1 MQDIGIANA
10 ETNTN
15 PYNNINVIN
24 AEKKK
29 KPHNITIKN
38 YNPNEPK
45 SYPNMKYTEK
55 QNYRRYKTKTE
66 PKLHQSIMI
75 DEEDNIINTI
85 KKAFGIEN
93 ENKRNFS
100 TVETSGADYVKDPE
114 PVEVEQPQPPK
125 LTYDIPKREGDTNVP
140 ETPKPRKRD
149 LQVATPSTATEIT
162 GTIIAPSAMSPS
174 DRMEMF
180 VKKVRERTPVPPSPK
195 TEAAKSRLDELT
207 AISHGLSEADNPK
220 IKTLT
225 AKIDEANE
233 KLKNDIIP
241 LEDRAEFR
249 KLLNTDY
256 EELFKEK
263 AKEAQRIKEEREKIK
278 IEMDKLYEIQREK
291 EMILDFNQRVK
302 SVAKDRPIPYKELL
316 GELNRQKIRIANNSF
331 LAIPPETAYRSY
343 NFRLG
348 YPTE

>member
-1 MQDIGIANA
+1 MEDIETANA

-15 PYNNINVIN
+15 PYNNINIIN
-24 AEKKK
+24 ADKKK

-55 QNYRRYKTKTE
+55 QLYRRYKTKTE

-75 DEEDNIINTI
+75 DEEDDIINTI

-93 ENKRNFS
+93 ENKRNYS

-114 PVEVEQPQPPK
+114 PIEVEQSQLPDYI
-125 LTYDIPKREGDTNVP
+125 YDIPKKEGDTNAP

-149 LQVATPSTATEIT
+149 MQVALSTPSTPSTSTELT
-162 GTIIAPSAMSPS
+162 GTIIAPIAISPKA
-174 DRMEMF
+174 RFETILN
-180 VKKVRERTPVPPSPK
+180 KAKERTPIPPSPK

-207 AISHGLSEADNPK
+207 AVSHALTEAENPK
-220 IKTLT
+220 ITALS
-225 AKIDEANE
+225 AKIDEANK
-233 KLKNDIIP
+233 KLKSGEIP

-249 KLLNTDY
+249 KALDKDY
-256 EELFKEK
+256 EALFIEK
-263 AKEAQRIKEEREKIK
+263 DKEAKRKEEERQRINKELQKEY
-278 IEMDKLYEIQREK
+278 DIQN
-291 EMILDFNQRVK
+291 FNERVK
-302 SVAKDRPIPYKELL
+302 SVAKEPYIPYKELL
-316 GELNRQKIRIANNSF
+316 NELNRQKIKKANRALNTV
-331 LAIPPETAYRSY
+331 PPELAYQSY